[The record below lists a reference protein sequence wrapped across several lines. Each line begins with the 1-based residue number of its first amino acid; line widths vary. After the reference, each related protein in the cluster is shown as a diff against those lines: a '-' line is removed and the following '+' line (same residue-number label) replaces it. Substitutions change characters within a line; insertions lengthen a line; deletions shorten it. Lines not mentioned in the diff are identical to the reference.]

1 MEIEN
6 YTRHFVNK
14 EEVSGFLVCSIC
26 SEIFV
31 GPVRLKKC
39 GHTFCYY
46 CLIKWGQKHNNCPL
60 CREKFTEDDIK
71 RDLIAYNIINDFDV
85 FCKNEGCPWK
95 GKLMNVP
102 DHLKDCC
109 FDPNRLG
116 DEMKSI
122 LLNNKK
128 KENDEDNNIN
138 SFTSFNTKVS
148 LKARL
153 YERDKKLI
161 SNILSK
167 HEINRNSKNDENSET
182 TNRSNIHSDFN
193 LLDIIKENNLEVK

>member
-6 YTRHFVNK
+6 YTRKFVNK
-14 EEVSGFLVCSIC
+14 DEISEFLVCSIC

-31 GPVRLKKC
+31 GPVRIKKC
-39 GHTFCYY
+39 GHTFCYG
-46 CLIKWGQKHNNCPL
+46 CLVEWGQKHNICPL

-71 RDLIAYNIINDFDV
+71 RDLIAYNIINDLDV

-95 GKLMNVP
+95 GKLMNIP
-102 DHLKDCC
+102 HHLEDCC
-109 FDPNRLG
+109 FDPTRLD
-116 DEMKSI
+116 DEMRNI

-128 KENDEDNNIN
+128 EENNEEDNVN

-153 YERDKKLI
+153 YERNKKLVG
-161 SNILSK
+161 NILSK
-167 HEINRNSKNDENSET
+167 HEIKKNNDTNQSNETKNGDKEN
-182 TNRSNIHSDFN
+182 SDFN
-193 LLDIIKENNLEVK
+193 LLDIIKENNLEI